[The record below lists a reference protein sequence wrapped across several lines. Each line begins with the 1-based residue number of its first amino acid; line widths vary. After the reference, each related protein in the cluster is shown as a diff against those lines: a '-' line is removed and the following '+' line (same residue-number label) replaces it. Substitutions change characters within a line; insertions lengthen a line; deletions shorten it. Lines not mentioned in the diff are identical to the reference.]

1 MRAECLRRLLCT
13 HNARHIN
20 IEIFFSGCHAHV
32 SPRRIQKPTHASV
45 VPAARPAY
53 CFDDRIVVAI
63 PEFFHASFDHRIKPP
78 WSRSTC
84 KPPIPLQS
92 RCFPAPRRSSP
103 SLLSS
108 RLLCPS
114 QPYHKRS
121 RLLSRSGLQS
131 NTSPTHVGCP
141 DVLQY
146 PLSLTSLSC
155 AFSLVAFRCNE
166 SSLASKNS
174 FLSIHS
180 SAVSGCT
187 RKGASLS
194 LELEADSRTWN
205 ANAPCPSSWAAKT
218 RSSSFR
224 GTLGSCHVRQP

>member
-1 MRAECLRRLLCT
+1 M
-13 HNARHIN
+13 
-20 IEIFFSGCHAHV
+20 
-32 SPRRIQKPTHASV
+32 Q
-45 VPAARPAY
+45 AAN
-53 CFDDRIVVAI
+53 
-63 PEFFHASFDHRIKPP
+63 S
-78 WSRSTC
+78 
-84 KPPIPLQS
+84 PPIPLLS
-92 RCFPAPRRSSP
+92 GSSSFISQP
-103 SLLSS
+103 SLQPVTLSITAIPQEKS
-108 RLLCPS
+108 AFVGIRFAV
-114 QPYHKRS
+114 
-121 RLLSRSGLQS
+121 S

-155 AFSLVAFRCNE
+155 AFSLVAFSCNE

-180 SAVSGCT
+180 SAFSGCT